1 MQVFCESLPEDRI
14 LKGNDGPLG
23 FSYSEEVERVYTIKS
38 SGAKLTYHSAL
49 AVLSRYASSLVST
62 GTMEHN
68 ALTN

>member
-23 FSYSEEVERVYTIKS
+23 LSGSEEVERVYTIKS

-49 AVLSRYASSLVST
+49 AVLSRYASSMVST
-62 GTMEHN
+62 DSVEHTV
-68 ALTN
+68 LIH